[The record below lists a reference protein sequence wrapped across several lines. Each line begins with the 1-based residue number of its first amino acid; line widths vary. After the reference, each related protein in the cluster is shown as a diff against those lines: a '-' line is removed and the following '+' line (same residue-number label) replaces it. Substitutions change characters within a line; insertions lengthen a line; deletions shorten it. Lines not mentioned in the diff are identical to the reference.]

1 MLRVLSFVLS
11 GSRMQRR
18 SVLILSTVLIIS
30 GLSFSAYWWLQPEA
44 TRPALPLLK
53 KKPLATSFD
62 WEAEVTLFSDSAYFE
77 APSNTATLPD
87 ASFSDP
93 FGIAI
98 DQQGNV
104 YLADAGAHNRIL
116 KINKTGVATVFAG
129 GEEGYLDSA
138 QNTEQKDGKVSAAK
152 FNTPSGLAIDKKG
165 NLYVADTGNHVIR
178 KITPKGEVA
187 TIAGTGQAGFRD
199 GAASQAQFNGPIGVA
214 VDKDG
219 KVYVADTYNDKIR
232 VILPDGQVRTI
243 AGGNQPGLLDGAGDM
258 ALFDTPSSLV
268 VNSLGEI
275 FVADTRN
282 NAVRKIDIH
291 GQVTTLIESDP
302 KDFDALLR
310 RPVGLAITHDDYLYV
325 GELSHGRIL
334 QIAPDGK
341 SRGLTGVDI
350 DIIPGDDTS
359 PRMHNPVALA
369 VNALG
374 NLIVSDNAKNVLH
387 QIKHKGVPE
396 TETPIV
402 RPVRL
407 VEPVAANTQPSL
419 WPLLPQDK
427 PHEVVGTIGE
437 VRGNYDGESRDHFH
451 RGVDMQAAMG
461 DAVVVIKEEKVSS
474 PAPAWAATTINEGMR
489 VNKLSYI
496 HMKVGRTL
504 KEATLDPQKF
514 QLIKDAQ
521 GKLLQ
526 VRVRRGTRFHVGE
539 TIGTVNSMYHV
550 HLNYA
555 PQGDVINPLRMNF
568 MGFQDSVAPQI
579 TRIDIADR
587 DGKILGKPAVAV
599 KTTAA
604 TKTSKANKT
613 KKKSA
618 EAVTRPVVASGP
630 LKLPRSLEQV
640 SIIVDA
646 FDQADGNMAR
656 RRLGLYE
663 LGYQILQADGTP
675 VAGFEQPKMTIRF
688 NHLPADEE
696 AVKVAYAENSGITV
710 HGNAATK
717 FLYNIT
723 NEIHDG
729 HAIINF
735 WNIKDLTPGDYRIR
749 VIAKDFA
756 GNLTLGKTEL
766 AVRID

>member
-1 MLRVLSFVLS
+1 
-11 GSRMQRR
+11 MQRR
-18 SVLILSTVLIIS
+18 SILILSSVLIVS
-30 GLSFSAYWWLQPEA
+30 GLSFSAYWWMQPEA
-44 TRPALPLLK
+44 TRPSIPLLK

-62 WEAEVTLFSDSAYFE
+62 WEAEVSLLTDSAYFE
-77 APSNTATLPD
+77 APSNTANLPD
-87 ASFSDP
+87 PTFSDP
-93 FGIAI
+93 FGIVV
-98 DQQGNV
+98 DQQGNL
-104 YLADAGAHNRIL
+104 YLADAGDHNRIL
-116 KINKTGVATVFAG
+116 KISKDGYASVFAG
-129 GEEGYLDSA
+129 GEEGYLDSVA
-138 QNTEQKDGKVSAAK
+138 NNDTKDGKLNAAK

-178 KITPKGEVA
+178 KIDPNGKVSTVA
-187 TIAGTGQAGFRD
+187 GNGQAGFRD
-199 GAASQAQFNGPIGVA
+199 GAATQAQFNAPIGVA
-214 VDKDG
+214 VGKDG

-232 VILPDGQVRTI
+232 VILPDGQVQTI
-243 AGGNQPGLLDGAGDM
+243 AGGSQPGHLDGAANT

-282 NAVRKIDIH
+282 NAVRKISVD
-291 GQVTTLIESDP
+291 GQVSTLIASDP
-302 KDFDALLR
+302 KDFNALLR

-359 PRMHNPVALA
+359 PRMSNPVALA
-369 VNALG
+369 VNAQG

-387 QIKHKGVPE
+387 QIKHKGVPDME
-396 TETPIV
+396 VQTS

-407 VEPVAANTQPSL
+407 LEAVAPILQPSL

-474 PAPAWAATTINEGMR
+474 PVPAWAATTINEGMR

-496 HMKVGRTL
+496 HMKVGRNL
-504 KEATLDPQKF
+504 KEAPLDPQKF
-514 QLIKDAQ
+514 QFIKDAQ
-521 GKLLQ
+521 GKLQQ

-539 TIGTVNSMYHV
+539 AIGTVNSMYHV

-555 PQGDVINPLRMNF
+555 PQGDVVNPLKLNF
-568 MGFQDSVAPQI
+568 IGFQDSVAPQI
-579 TRIDIADR
+579 TRIDIADK
-587 DGKILGKPAVAV
+587 DGKILGKAPAA
-599 KTTAA
+599 
-604 TKTSKANKT
+604 SNKLA
-613 KKKSA
+613 KNRKGKRPA
-618 EAVTRPVVASGP
+618 PEPVVPQSATI
-630 LKLPRSLEQV
+630 KLSKSLEQV

-675 VAGFEQPKMTIRF
+675 LAGFEKPKMTIRF

-710 HGNAATK
+710 HGNATTK
-717 FLYNIT
+717 FLYNLT

-735 WNIKDLTPGDYRIR
+735 WNIKDLAAGDYLIRIT
-749 VIAKDFA
+749 AKDFA
-756 GNLTLGKTEL
+756 GNLAIGKTEL
-766 AVRID
+766 KVNIE

>member
-1 MLRVLSFVLS
+1 
-11 GSRMQRR
+11 MQRR
-18 SVLILSTVLIIS
+18 SVLILSTALIVS

-44 TRPALPLLK
+44 TRPAIPLLK

-62 WEAEVTLFSDSAYFE
+62 WEAEVSLLTDSAYFE
-77 APSNTATLPD
+77 APSATTILPD
-87 ASFSDP
+87 PAFSDP
-93 FGIAI
+93 FGIVI
-98 DQQGNV
+98 DRQGNL
-104 YLADAGAHNRIL
+104 YLADAGEHNRIL
-116 KINKTGVATVFAG
+116 KINKAGVATVFAG

-138 QNTEQKDGKVSAAK
+138 QNNDQKDGNVTAAK
-152 FNTPSGLAIDKKG
+152 FNTPSGLAIDQKG

-178 KITPKGEVA
+178 KIDPNGKVFTL
-187 TIAGTGQAGFRD
+187 AGNGQAGYRD
-199 GAASQAQFNGPIGVA
+199 GAATQAQFNAPIGVT
-214 VDKDG
+214 VGKDG

-232 VILPDGQVRTI
+232 VILPDGQVQTI
-243 AGGNQPGLLDGAGDM
+243 AGGNQPGFLDGASNV
-258 ALFDTPSSLV
+258 ALFDTPSSVV
-268 VNSLGEI
+268 VNSLGEL

-282 NAVRKIDIH
+282 NAVRKIDIN
-291 GQVTTLIESDP
+291 GQVSTLIASDP

-310 RPVGLAITHDDYLYV
+310 RPVGLTITHDDYLYV
-325 GELSHGRIL
+325 GELSHGRIM

-359 PRMHNPVALA
+359 PRMSNPVALA
-369 VNALG
+369 VNAQG
-374 NLIVSDNAKNVLH
+374 NLIVSDNAKNILH
-387 QIKHKGVPE
+387 QIKHKGVRD
-396 TETPIV
+396 TEVQTP

-407 VEPVAANTQPSL
+407 VEAVAPILQPSL

-427 PHEVVGTIGE
+427 AHEVVGTIGE

-474 PAPAWAATTINEGMR
+474 PVPAWGATTINEGMR

-496 HMKVGRTL
+496 HMKVGRNL
-504 KEATLDPQKF
+504 KEAPLDPQKF
-514 QLIKDAQ
+514 QFVKDAQ
-521 GKLLQ
+521 GKLQQ
-526 VRVRRGTRFHVGE
+526 VRIRRGTRFHVGE

-555 PQGDVINPLRMNF
+555 PQGDVINPLALNF

-579 TRIDIADR
+579 TRIDIADK
-587 DGKILGKPAVAV
+587 DGKILGKPAAQP
-599 KTTAA
+599 KPTTAA
-604 TKTSKANKT
+604 KNSKTNKG
-613 KKKSA
+613 KKKTA
-618 EAVTRPVVASGP
+618 EPIPQVATTSGS
-630 LKLPRSLEQV
+630 LKLARSLGQV

-675 VAGFEQPKMTIRF
+675 LAGFEKPKMTIRF

-735 WNIKDLTPGDYRIR
+735 WNIKDLASGDYLIRIT
-749 VIAKDFA
+749 AKDFA
-756 GNLTLGKTEL
+756 GNLAIGKTEL
-766 AVRID
+766 KVKIE

>member
-1 MLRVLSFVLS
+1 
-11 GSRMQRR
+11 MQRR
-18 SVLILSTVLIIS
+18 SVLILSTALIVS

-44 TRPALPLLK
+44 TRPAIPLLK
-53 KKPLATSFD
+53 KKPLATNFD
-62 WEAEVTLFSDSAYFE
+62 WEAEVSLFTDSAYFE
-77 APSNTATLPD
+77 APSATTILPD
-87 ASFSDP
+87 PAFSDP

-98 DQQGNV
+98 DRQGNL
-104 YLADAGAHNRIL
+104 YLADAGEHNRIL
-116 KINKTGVATVFAG
+116 KINKAGVATVFAG
-129 GEEGYLDSA
+129 GEEGYLDNA
-138 QNTEQKDGKVSAAK
+138 QNNDQKDGNVTAAK
-152 FNTPSGLAIDKKG
+152 FNTPSGLAIDQKG

-178 KITPKGEVA
+178 KIDPNGKVSTL
-187 TIAGTGQAGFRD
+187 AGNGQAGYRD
-199 GAASQAQFNGPIGVA
+199 GAATQAQFNAPIGVA
-214 VDKDG
+214 VGKDG

-232 VILPDGQVRTI
+232 VILPDGQVQTI
-243 AGGNQPGLLDGAGDM
+243 AGGNQPGFLDGASNV
-258 ALFDTPSSLV
+258 ALFDTPSSVV
-268 VNSLGEI
+268 VNSLGEL

-282 NAVRKIDIH
+282 NAVRKIDIN
-291 GQVTTLIESDP
+291 GQVSTLIASDP

-325 GELSHGRIL
+325 GELSHGRIM

-359 PRMHNPVALA
+359 PRMSNPVALA
-369 VNALG
+369 VNAQG
-374 NLIVSDNAKNVLH
+374 NLIVSDNAKNILH
-387 QIKHKGVPE
+387 QIKHKGVRD
-396 TETPIV
+396 TEVQTP

-407 VEPVAANTQPSL
+407 VEAVAPILQPSL

-427 PHEVVGTIGE
+427 AHEVVGTIGE

-474 PAPAWAATTINEGMR
+474 PVPAWGATTINEGMR

-496 HMKVGRTL
+496 HMKVGRNL
-504 KEATLDPQKF
+504 KEAPLDPQKF
-514 QLIKDAQ
+514 QFVKDAQ
-521 GKLLQ
+521 GKLQQ
-526 VRVRRGTRFHVGE
+526 VRIRRGTRFHVGE

-555 PQGDVINPLRMNF
+555 PQGDVINPLALNF

-579 TRIDIADR
+579 TRIDIADK
-587 DGKILGKPAVAV
+587 DGKILGKPAAQP
-599 KTTAA
+599 KPTTAA
-604 TKTSKANKT
+604 KNSKTNKG
-613 KKKSA
+613 KKKTA
-618 EAVTRPVVASGP
+618 EPVPQVAATSGP
-630 LKLPRSLEQV
+630 LKLARSLGQV

-675 VAGFEQPKMTIRF
+675 LAGFEKPKMTIRF

-723 NEIHDG
+723 SEIHDG

-735 WNIKDLTPGDYRIR
+735 WNIKDLAAGDYLIRIT
-749 VIAKDFA
+749 AKDFA
-756 GNLTLGKTEL
+756 GNLAIGKTEL
-766 AVRID
+766 KVKIE

>member
-1 MLRVLSFVLS
+1 
-11 GSRMQRR
+11 MQRR
-18 SVLILSTVLIIS
+18 SVLILSTALIVS

-62 WEAEVTLFSDSAYFE
+62 WEAEVSLFTDSAYFE
-77 APSNTATLPD
+77 APNNTAILPD
-87 ASFSDP
+87 PTFSDP
-93 FGIAI
+93 FGVVM
-98 DQQGNV
+98 DQQGNL
-104 YLADAGAHNRIL
+104 YLADAGEHNRIL
-116 KINKTGVATVFAG
+116 KINKAGVATVFAG
-129 GEEGYLDSA
+129 GEEGYLDS
-138 QNTEQKDGKVSAAK
+138 ELKDNKITAAK
-152 FNTPSGLAIDKKG
+152 FNTPSGLAIDKNG

-178 KITPKGEVA
+178 KIEPNGKVS
-187 TIAGTGQAGFRD
+187 TIAGNGQAGFRD
-199 GAASQAQFNGPIGVA
+199 GAAAQAHFNAPIGVA
-214 VDKDG
+214 VGKDG

-232 VILPDGQVRTI
+232 VILPDGQVQTI
-243 AGGNQPGLLDGAGDM
+243 AGGNQPGLLDGAGGA
-258 ALFDTPSSLV
+258 ALFDTPSNLA

-282 NAVRKIDIH
+282 NAIRKISVD
-291 GQVTTLIESDP
+291 GQVSTLITSDP

-341 SRGLTGVDI
+341 NRGLTGVDI

-359 PRMHNPVALA
+359 PRMSNPVGLA
-369 VNALG
+369 VNAQG
-374 NLIVSDNAKNVLH
+374 NLIVSDNAKNMLH
-387 QIKHKGVPE
+387 QIKHKGVRD
-396 TETPIV
+396 TEVQTP

-407 VEPVAANTQPSL
+407 VEPIAPILQPSL

-474 PAPAWAATTINEGMR
+474 PVPAWAATTINEGMR

-496 HMKVGRTL
+496 HMKVGRNI
-504 KEATLDPQKF
+504 KEAPLDPQKF
-514 QLIKDAQ
+514 QFIKDAQ
-521 GKLLQ
+521 GKLQQ

-555 PQGDVINPLRMNF
+555 PQGDVVNPLTLNF
-568 MGFQDSVAPQI
+568 IGFQDSVAPQI
-579 TRIDIADR
+579 TRIDIADK
-587 DGKILGKPAVAV
+587 DGKILGKAPAAASRKLAKNSKGKKPVAEPV
-599 KTTAA
+599 TPQSTVIKL
-604 TKTSKANKT
+604 SK
-613 KKKSA
+613 
-618 EAVTRPVVASGP
+618 
-630 LKLPRSLEQV
+630 SLEQV

-675 VAGFEQPKMTIRF
+675 LAGFEKPKMSIRF

-710 HGNAATK
+710 HGNATTK
-717 FLYNIT
+717 FLYNLT

-735 WNIKDLTPGDYRIR
+735 WNIKDLAAGEYRIR
-749 VIAKDFA
+749 IIAKDFA
-756 GNLTLGKTEL
+756 GNLALGKTEL
-766 AVRID
+766 KVAIE

>member
-1 MLRVLSFVLS
+1 
-11 GSRMQRR
+11 MQRR
-18 SVLILSTVLIIS
+18 SILILSSVLIVS

-44 TRPALPLLK
+44 TRPSIPLLK

-62 WEAEVTLFSDSAYFE
+62 WEAEVFQLSQSAYFE
-77 APSNTATLPD
+77 APNNTAKRPD
-87 ASFSDP
+87 PSFSDP
-93 FGIAI
+93 FGIVM
-98 DQQGNV
+98 DQQGNL
-104 YLADAGAHNRIL
+104 YLADAGDHNRIL
-116 KINKTGVATVFAG
+116 KISKDGYASVFAG
-129 GEEGYLDSA
+129 GEEGYLDSVA
-138 QNTEQKDGKVSAAK
+138 INDSKNSEFTAAK
-152 FNTPSGLAIDKKG
+152 FHTPSGLAIDKKG

-178 KITPKGEVA
+178 KIEPNGKVSTVA
-187 TIAGTGQAGFRD
+187 GNGQAGYRD
-199 GAASQAQFNGPIGVA
+199 GAAAQAQFNAPIGVA
-214 VDKDG
+214 VGKDG

-232 VILPDGQVRTI
+232 VILADGQVQTI
-243 AGGNQPGLLDGAGDM
+243 AGGSQPGYLDGAGST

-275 FVADTRN
+275 IVADTRN
-282 NAVRKIDIH
+282 NAVRKIGID
-291 GQVTTLIESDP
+291 GQVSTLIASDP

-310 RPVGLAITHDDYLYV
+310 RPVGLAITHDDFLYV

-359 PRMHNPVALA
+359 PRMSNPVGLT
-369 VNALG
+369 VNAKG
-374 NLIVSDNAKNVLH
+374 DLIVSDNAKNVLH
-387 QIKHKGVPE
+387 EIRHKGVLDKEIRKSWPV
-396 TETPIV
+396 IV
-402 RPVRL
+402 T
-407 VEPVAANTQPSL
+407 EPVAPLLQPSL
-419 WPLLPQDK
+419 WPLPPQDK

-474 PAPAWAATTINEGMR
+474 PVPAWAATTINEGMR

-496 HMKVGRTL
+496 HMKVGRNL
-504 KEATLDPQKF
+504 KEAPLDPQKF
-514 QLIKDAQ
+514 QFIKDAQ
-521 GKLLQ
+521 SKLLQ

-555 PQGDVINPLRMNF
+555 PQGDVVNPLKLNF
-568 MGFQDSVAPQI
+568 IGFQDSVAPQI
-579 TRIDIADR
+579 TRIDIADK
-587 DGKILGKPAVAV
+587 DGKILSKAPTASGKLTKNSKGKKPAAEPAAPTSTVV
-599 KTTAA
+599 KLA
-604 TKTSKANKT
+604 K
-613 KKKSA
+613 
-618 EAVTRPVVASGP
+618 
-630 LKLPRSLEQV
+630 SLEQV

-675 VAGFEQPKMTIRF
+675 LAGFEKPKMTIRF

-710 HGNAATK
+710 HGNATTK
-717 FLYNIT
+717 FLYNLT

-735 WNIKDLTPGDYRIR
+735 WNIKDLAAGEYRIR
-749 VIAKDFA
+749 ITAKDFA
-756 GNLTLGKTEL
+756 GNLAVGKTEL
-766 AVRID
+766 TVRIE